1 MCTAVFLYNKDSPS
15 ITHMRSYNHQE
26 IEKKWQAEWE
36 SAGLYRVSEDSSK
49 PKCYVL
55 DMFPYPSG
63 EGLHVG
69 HPKGFIATDV
79 YSRMKTMQGYNV
91 LHPMGFDAF
100 GLPAENYAIKMKVNP
115 MVMTAKNVARYKE
128 QLSSFGFNYD
138 WEREVDTTDPAFYK
152 WTQWIFL
159 KMFEKGLAYESYE
172 PINWCPAC
180 QTGLANED
188 LEDGKCERCGTVIE
202 KKPMRQWVLKITDY
216 ADRMLADLD
225 ALDWP
230 TSIKESQKNWIG
242 RSEGAEIDFKIKGSD
257 KVITVFTTRPDTLF
271 GATYVVLAPEH
282 ALVDELSKNI
292 LNSDEVLTY
301 KEKVKEKTEI
311 ERTAVGKEKT
321 GVRLNGVFAINP
333 ANGEELPVYVADY
346 VLGHYGTGAVMAVP
360 AHDERDYEFAKK
372 YSLPTRHVVVP
383 RMIDAGNPPVAG
395 KSVVSRRT
403 ILGIV
408 FNPATGKYLALRWKK
423 QPWTT
428 FITGGVDE
436 GEDLIEAA
444 KREILE
450 ETGYKNLRLIRVLG
464 GPVQAEFFAA
474 HKNENRI
481 ALGTSILFELQNEE
495 KEPVSEK
502 ELEQHEA
509 VWLDLET
516 IVAEKM
522 RHAEITLI
530 INRMK
535 GGGETYVDNGVLIDS
550 GDFSGRDNED
560 AKKKITDFVKGRW
573 VTKYRLKDWVFSR
586 QRYWG
591 EPIPLIH
598 CEKCGIVPVPE
609 KDLPVLLPQVE
620 SYAPTGT
627 GESPL
632 VDIAEWVNTVCPNCG
647 GAGKRETNTMPQWAG
662 SSWYYLRY
670 IDPKNNTALV
680 DKDKEKYWS
689 PVDMYVG
696 GAEHAT
702 RHLIYARFYHKF
714 LYDIGVVNYEEP
726 FKRLQN
732 VGLVMAED
740 GRKMSK
746 RWGNVVNPDDI
757 VDTYGADTLRLYE
770 MFMGP
775 FGQAVAWNTESI
787 VGPRR
792 FLERVWRLREKIGN
806 TDTNTLDAIIHK
818 TIKKVG
824 EDIESFSFNTAI
836 SSLMIL
842 VNEMEK
848 QTTLSRGNYGTLL
861 ILLAPFAPHITEELW
876 HECGNINSIHLA
888 SWPTFDTTK
897 CTESEVTIVIQI
909 NGKVR
914 DTVLVAADVHED
926 ALKEMV
932 LARPTVLKW
941 TDGKSLKKIV
951 VVKGRVINIVLTD

>member
-1 MCTAVFLYNKDSPS
+1 MIEKYDHKV
-15 ITHMRSYNHQE
+15 
-26 IEKKWQAEWE
+26 IEKKWQTSWE
-36 SAGLYRVSEDSSK
+36 TAGLYRTHDDPSK

-63 EGLHVG
+63 DGLHVG
-69 HPKGFIATDV
+69 HQKGFIATDI
-79 YSRMKTMQGYNV
+79 YSRMKTMRGYSV

-115 MVMTAKNVARYKE
+115 MVMTEKNVARYKE
-128 QLSSFGFNYD
+128 QLSSVGFNYD
-138 WEREVDTTDPAFYK
+138 WSREVNTTDPAFYK

-172 PINWCPAC
+172 PINWCPSC

-188 LEDGKCERCGTVIE
+188 LEDGKCERCSTVIE
-202 KKPMRQWVLKITDY
+202 KKPMRQWVLRITDY
-216 ADRMLADLD
+216 ADRMLADID
-225 ALDWP
+225 KLDWP

-242 RSEGAEIDFKIKGSD
+242 RSEGAEIIFNIKDS
-257 KVITVFTTRPDTLF
+257 KFNIPIFTTRPDTLF

-282 ALVDELSKNI
+282 KLLDELKNEI
-292 LNSDEVLTY
+292 SNWSEVLVY
-301 KEKVKEKTEI
+301 CEEAKARTEI
-311 ERTAVGKEKT
+311 ERTSEGREKT
-321 GVRLNGVFAINP
+321 GVRLEGILTINP

-346 VLGHYGTGAVMAVP
+346 VLAHYGTGAVMAVP
-360 AHDERDYEFAKK
+360 AHDERDFQFAKK

-395 KSVVSRRT
+395 KPVISRRT

-408 FNPATGKYLALRWKK
+408 YNPATGKYLALRWKK

-436 GEDLIEAA
+436 GEDLVESA

-450 ETGYKNLRLIRVLG
+450 ETGYKNLRLVRVLG

-481 ALGTSILFELQNEE
+481 AIGTSILFELQNEE
-495 KEPVSEK
+495 REPVSEK

-509 VWLDLET
+509 VWLGLET

-522 RHAEITLI
+522 RHAEIALI
-530 INRMK
+530 INRMN
-535 GGGETYVDNGVLIDS
+535 GGSETYVENGVLINS
-550 GDFSGRDNED
+550 GDFSGHDSED
-560 AKKKITDFVKGRW
+560 AKRKITDFVKGKW

-591 EPIPLIH
+591 EPIPLVH
-598 CEKCGIVPVPE
+598 CEKCGVVAVPE
-609 KDLPVLLPQVE
+609 KDLPVVLPIVE

-632 VDIAEWVNTVCPNCG
+632 ADISEWVNTTCPKCG
-647 GAGKRETNTMPQWAG
+647 GRAMRETNTMPQWAG

-670 IDPKNNTALV
+670 IDPQNVDVLV
-680 DKDKEKYWS
+680 DKEKEKYWS
-689 PVDMYVG
+689 PVDVYVG

-714 LYDIGVVNYEEP
+714 LYDISVVNYDEP
-726 FKRLQN
+726 FQRLQN

-746 RWGNVVNPDDI
+746 RWGNVVNPDD
-757 VDTYGADTLRLYE
+757 VVETYGADTLRLYE

-775 FGQAVAWNTESI
+775 FGQSVAWSTESI

-792 FLERVWRLREKIGN
+792 FLERVWRLQEKVSD
-806 TDTNTLDAIIHK
+806 TDTTSLDAVLHK

-824 EDIESFSFNTAI
+824 DDIEAFGFNTAI
-836 SSLMIL
+836 SSLMVL
-842 VNEMEK
+842 SNEMEK
-848 QTTLSRGNYGTLL
+848 GDKVSRSNYETLL

-876 HECGNINSIHLA
+876 YSLGNKTSVHLA
-888 SWPTFDTTK
+888 SWPAYDDSKTVL
-897 CTESEVTIVIQI
+897 SEVTIAVQV
-909 NGKVR
+909 NGKLR
-914 DTVLVAADVHED
+914 DTMVMPNGSDQGIVEEAALALLPVA
-926 ALKEMV
+926 
-932 LARPTVLKW
+932 KW
-941 TDGKSLKKIV
+941 IEGKKITKIIFV
-951 VVKGRVINIVLTD
+951 PGKLVNIVVE